1 MYSPKALFQKAPTA
15 IAAVIVA
22 ALNLA
27 MSFGLDLSGDQ
38 VGLINLFVIGILGL
52 FVYNSV
58 TPVANPTL
66 ELGTEVSIQGT
77 EDKTTV

>member
-66 ELGTEVSIQGT
+66 ESGTEVSIQGT